1 MRTNTY
7 YTCGDYERIRIF
19 MHGEDEVLHYVSV
32 NAADKVI
39 HIQASELEDLA
50 KTLLEIAKEHTLVTK
65 PHIQPQA

>member
-7 YTCGDYERIRIF
+7 YTCGDYERIRVF

-32 NAADKVI
+32 SAAEKVI

-50 KTLLEIAKEHTLVTK
+50 NTLLKIAKEQTLVTK
-65 PHIQPQA
+65 PHIHQQA